1 VETRDRYFYTEKLYN
16 AVDHTE
22 KKLEQDAFG
31 GENSMLKNKV
41 HKCSTKLDIKLNRN
55 YQKILAENWQRQ
67 EEIVT
72 SATTVVVV
80 R

>member
-1 VETRDRYFYTEKLYN
+1 
-16 AVDHTE
+16 
-22 KKLEQDAFG
+22 
-31 GENSMLKNKV
+31 MLKNKV